1 MHARRGYKLLSSAFS
16 EEETLSDQVSLTLHR
31 WYKHASLGG
40 KVCGHLCM
48 TRELHTLVTPQCLPV
63 FFCFIWSHTLFF
75 PLGERKP
82 INSHFL
88 FILPLQ
94 SVQLFDAIPTM
105 LFAFSKEISIYL
117 LHGWV
122 PISLSLSLLSELP
135 FTFISCLSQGW
146 QTEAQTALKMQAHN

>member
-1 MHARRGYKLLSSAFS
+1 MLGEDTSCSHQPSVRKRPWAIRFLWPCIGGTNMPLLEERSVDIFVWQGSSTPWLHPSAYLFS
-16 EEETLSDQVSLTLHR
+16 FVLFDPTL
-31 WYKHASLGG
+31 
-40 KVCGHLCM
+40 
-48 TRELHTLVTPQCLPV
+48 
-63 FFCFIWSHTLFF
+63 LFF
-75 PLGERKP
+75 PLGEQKP

-146 QTEAQTALKMQAHN
+146 PTEVQTALKM